1 MQSSSGDIVSET
13 KQRPE
18 SDAAHIVART
28 PGVTLNVCLSGYGQ
42 AARPISTG

>member
-1 MQSSSGDIVSET
+1 MGETGSGSH
-13 KQRPE
+13 
-18 SDAAHIVART
+18 AARSIRIDVARIVART